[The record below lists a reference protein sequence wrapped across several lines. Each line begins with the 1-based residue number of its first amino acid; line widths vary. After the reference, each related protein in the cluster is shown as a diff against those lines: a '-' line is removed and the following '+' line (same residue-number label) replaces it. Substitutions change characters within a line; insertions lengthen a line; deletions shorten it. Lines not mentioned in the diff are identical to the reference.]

1 MNMNRPKHILMMTA
15 AVLVLL
21 LVGCGKE
28 QGPDVGSGR
37 DSVWDGSVATA
48 FENGDGSESNPFQI
62 KTPSQLAYLA
72 QQVNGGNS
80 YAGCHFEI
88 AADMDLAG
96 RSWTPIGTAPRR
108 FTGNLDGKGHKI
120 LGLKVDA
127 DVDYAGLFG
136 YIGHLRNP
144 RDNGFNVV
152 KNLVIPNAELHALS
166 ASSGILSGGAM
177 YASISGCEVS
187 GVVETKSS
195 AGGLIGHAMYVEI
208 RDCVSE
214 VQVTASAVGALCC
227 DIQYSTIED
236 CTVRNSILECTSSSY
251 VGGLCASVGSQSTIS
266 RCTCDAEVRFGRFAG
281 GLFGTLSYSG
291 NKVIDC
297 IARGRIINPSIAGG
311 GFVGYADGSGHS
323 FENCG
328 FEGRLEGYKNLGT
341 IVGNDRSGSLTFT
354 GCWYDGTKVGGLPKV
369 GLVDSEGTDYSGI
382 SDTKPS
388 GV

>member
-1 MNMNRPKHILMMTA
+1 MNMNRPKHILMMTL
-15 AVLVLL
+15 AVLALL

-28 QGPDVGSGR
+28 QGSDVGSGR

-48 FENGDGSESNPFQI
+48 FESGDGSESNPFQI

-80 YAGCHFEI
+80 YEGCYIEI

-166 ASSGILSGGAM
+166 ASSGI
-177 YASISGCEVS
+177 
-187 GVVETKSS
+187 
-195 AGGLIGHAMYVEI
+195 
-208 RDCVSE
+208 
-214 VQVTASAVGALCC
+214 
-227 DIQYSTIED
+227 
-236 CTVRNSILECTSSSY
+236 
-251 VGGLCASVGSQSTIS
+251 
-266 RCTCDAEVRFGRFAG
+266 
-281 GLFGTLSYSG
+281 
-291 NKVIDC
+291 
-297 IARGRIINPSIAGG
+297 
-311 GFVGYADGSGHS
+311 
-323 FENCG
+323 
-328 FEGRLEGYKNLGT
+328 
-341 IVGNDRSGSLTFT
+341 
-354 GCWYDGTKVGGLPKV
+354 
-369 GLVDSEGTDYSGI
+369 
-382 SDTKPS
+382 SDTRPS